1 MPFLVKRS
9 SSVDPE
15 DDDDERALPPGID
28 SPLDVDG
35 GRRPY
40 GEVASSGTRGDD
52 GRGQA
57 VGVFVVIGCSSPR
70 RFSRRQ

>member
-40 GEVASSGTRGDD
+40 GEVASSGTRGD
-52 GRGQA
+52 GWPA
-57 VGVFVVIGCSSPR
+57 VKLWA
-70 RFSRRQ
+70 FSLL